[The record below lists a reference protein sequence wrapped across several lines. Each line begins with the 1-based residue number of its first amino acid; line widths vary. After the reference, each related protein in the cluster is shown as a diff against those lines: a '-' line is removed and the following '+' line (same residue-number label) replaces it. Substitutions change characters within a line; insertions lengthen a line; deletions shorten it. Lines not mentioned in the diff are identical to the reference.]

1 MENVSIVLSV
11 LIQCSFYLEV
21 EDYMWIHIYRV
32 DETLPAY
39 LIADSLECNCLY
51 DIDPGIYK
59 KIGKQWVDYSDAEK
73 FIEALEN
80 EQVETE
86 IKFVVSDILE
96 MLPDSEMLNM
106 NIILG
111 EDNFLVIT
119 THGVERIAI
128 DKAAVFREL
137 SLNRLQ
143 ELFNM
148 KNYVDEV

>member
-1 MENVSIVLSV
+1 
-11 LIQCSFYLEV
+11 
-21 EDYMWIHIYRV
+21 MWIHIYRV
-32 DETLPAY
+32 DETLPAH
-39 LIADSLECNCLY
+39 LIEDSLECNCLY

-59 KIGKQWVDYSDAEK
+59 EIGKQWVDYSDIEK
-73 FIEALEN
+73 FIEALEA

-86 IKFVVSDILE
+86 IKLVVSDILE
-96 MLPDSEMLNM
+96 MLPDSEMINM

>member
-1 MENVSIVLSV
+1 M
-11 LIQCSFYLEV
+11 
-21 EDYMWIHIYRV
+21 
-32 DETLPAY
+32 
-39 LIADSLECNCLY
+39 
-51 DIDPGIYK
+51 
-59 KIGKQWVDYSDAEK
+59 DYSDAEK

-86 IKFVVSDILE
+86 IKLVVSDILE